1 MKIDEAISLIKNT
14 AFLGY
19 NGDDDKMAEAIQ
31 TIEQLVGK
39 TEQLKADYEI
49 LCKMYAKV
57 NEDLCVRTKER
68 DAAWNTASLLCEGFL
83 DMPSGC
89 DGCPLFDT
97 MIIDEEGNEICALSR
112 SDIDG

>member
-39 TEQLKADYEI
+39 TEQLE
-49 LCKMYAKV
+49 
-57 NEDLCVRTKER
+57 KER
-68 DAAWNTASLLCEGFL
+68 DAAVGDLRNEANCYGDLCYFCTKNGKGLCEKCRWEWRG
-83 DMPSGC
+83 
-89 DGCPLFDT
+89 
-97 MIIDEEGNEICALSR
+97 
-112 SDIDG
+112 IDG